1 MTTETIVPIILSGGI
16 GSRLWPASRRSR
28 PKQLL
33 PLVSELSMIAATAER
48 ASGLSGSANP
58 IVVTNEAHAQA
69 IADDLRESNV
79 AAKLIMEPIGRN
91 TAPAVAAAALVAQQR
106 GEDPLLL
113 VLPSDHTI
121 GDVDAFAAAVSHGA
135 VVAASGSL
143 VTFGITP
150 ERPETGYG
158 YIRGGAAITSTAKSV
173 ASFQEKPDSAT
184 AEQYVASGNYYW
196 NSGMFLFRASVFLE
210 ELARFE
216 PEMYQA
222 VVESVEQG
230 TQSDQGILLD
240 AEAFGAVDGDSID
253 YAVMER
259 TDRAAVV
266 PCDLGWND
274 VGSWASAWDI
284 SDKDE
289 DGNVVSGDAVLVDV
303 QNSLIRAD
311 SRLVAVVGVEDVVVV
326 ETSDSVLVISR
337 DQAQR
342 VKEIVDR
349 LEEDD
354 RVELDVAKEER
365 S

>member
-1 MTTETIVPIILSGGI
+1 MTTEPIVPIILSGGI

-33 PLVSELSMIAATAER
+33 PLVGEMSMIAATAER
-48 ASGLSGSANP
+48 ATALPGAANP
-58 IVVTNEAHAQA
+58 IVVTNEAHAPA
-69 IADDLRESNV
+69 IAADLKQSKVV
-79 AAKLIMEPIGRN
+79 ARLILEPMGRN
-91 TAPAVAAAALVAQQR
+91 TAPAVAAAAIVAQQD

-121 GDVDAFAAAVSHGA
+121 GDVNAFAAAVSHGA
-135 VVAASGSL
+135 TVAASGAL

-158 YIRGGAAITSTAKSV
+158 YIRGGDTITPAVTAV
-173 ASFQEKPDSAT
+173 ASFQEKPDAAT
-184 AEQYVASGNYYW
+184 AAQYLASGDYYW
-196 NSGMFLFRASVFLE
+196 NSGMFLFRASTFLG
-210 ELARFE
+210 ELGRFA
-216 PEMYQA
+216 PNMHQSA
-222 VVESVEQG
+222 VDAVQQG
-230 TQSDQGILLD
+230 TASDHGLLLD
-240 AEAFGAVDGDSID
+240 AEAFGSIDGDSID

-259 TDRAAVV
+259 TDRAVVV

-274 VGSWASAWDI
+274 VGSWASTWEI

-289 DGNVVSGDAVLVDV
+289 DGNVASGDTLLVDV
-303 QNSLIRAD
+303 QNSLVRAD

-349 LEEDD
+349 LEEDG